1 MMSTEISYEQLNVLN
16 ATYAKCIDE
25 DRLESWPEFFF
36 DDCLYK
42 ITTAENVQQGMA
54 AGLVYAD
61 SKRMLRDRVTA
72 LREAN
77 IYERH
82 WYRHIVSMPTI
93 IGRAPEGL
101 SVESPFLLARITRGG
116 KTDLFATGKYVD
128 RVAADADGNLKFAE
142 RVVVCDS
149 GSIDTLLA
157 IPI

>member
-1 MMSTEISYEQLNVLN
+1 MNMEMSYEQLNGLN
-16 ATYAKCIDE
+16 ASYAKCIDE
-25 DRLESWPEFFF
+25 DRLESWPDFFL

-42 ITTAENVQQGMA
+42 ITTAENVQQGLA

-61 SKRMLRDRVTA
+61 SKGMLQDRVTA

-82 WYRHIVSMPTI
+82 WYRHIVGMPTVT
-93 IGRAPEGL
+93 GRAPDGW
-101 SVESPFLLARITRGG
+101 SVESPFLVARITRGG
-116 KTDLFATGKYVD
+116 RTDLFATGKYAD
-128 RVAADADGNLKFAE
+128 RVVADAGGNLKFAE
-142 RVVVCDS
+142 RIVVCDS

>member
-1 MMSTEISYEQLNVLN
+1 MSTEITYEQLNVLN

-25 DRLESWPEFFF
+25 DLLESWPEFFL

-42 ITTAENVQQGMA
+42 ITTAENIQQGMA

-61 SKRMLRDRVTA
+61 SKRMLKDRVTA

-77 IYERH
+77 VYERH

-93 IGRAPEGL
+93 IGGTSDGL

-128 RVAADADGNLKFAE
+128 RVAVDIDGNLKFAE
-142 RVVVCDS
+142 RIVVCDS

>member
-1 MMSTEISYEQLNVLN
+1 
-16 ATYAKCIDE
+16 
-25 DRLESWPEFFF
+25 
-36 DDCLYK
+36 
-42 ITTAENVQQGMA
+42 
-54 AGLVYAD
+54 
-61 SKRMLRDRVTA
+61 MLQDRVTA

-93 IGRAPEGL
+93 IGRAPGGL
-101 SVESPFLLARITRGG
+101 WVESPFLLARITRGG

-128 RVAADADGNLKFAE
+128 RIATDAGGNLKFAE
-142 RVVVCDS
+142 RIVVCDS

>member
-1 MMSTEISYEQLNVLN
+1 MNTEITYEQLNVLN
-16 ATYAKCIDE
+16 AAYAKCIDE
-25 DRLESWPEFFF
+25 DRLESWPEFFL

-61 SKRMLRDRVTA
+61 SKRMLQDRVTA

-93 IGRAPEGL
+93 IGRVPDGL

-128 RVAADADGNLKFAE
+128 RVAADIGGNLKFAE
-142 RVVVCDS
+142 RIVVCDS